1 MGSLVKVLFNQ
12 HGVIFILLSML
23 TGLMGAFVNPL
34 MSLFIVEGLQT
45 PPIYLGVYMVS
56 VTITGLVISQWL
68 GGMADKGTSARKLFM
83 VAVAGMTCAL
93 VTFANATA
101 FWQVLLAG
109 VLFLAMGNA
118 AIPRKCGN
126 PANDDGCTTMG
137 WTSTEYRHYQL

>member
-1 MGSLVKVLFNQ
+1 MKALLKQ

-45 PPIYLGVYMVS
+45 PPVYLGVYMVA

-83 VAVAGMTCAL
+83 VAV
-93 VTFANATA
+93 
-101 FWQVLLAG
+101 
-109 VLFLAMGNA
+109 
-118 AIPRKCGN
+118 
-126 PANDDGCTTMG
+126 
-137 WTSTEYRHYQL
+137 